1 MAKEGGRNVAGI
13 EDVQAQTLL
22 LEFQDIAEQ
31 NPHLRAGKVEA
42 LHAYDAKHNTFY
54 VETLRAYL
62 DAFGD
67 VADAANSVNVHPNTF
82 RYRVKRLSELS
93 GIDLN
98 DPDERLAAE
107 IQLRFL

>member
-1 MAKEGGRNVAGI
+1 
-13 EDVQAQTLL
+13 
-22 LEFQDIAEQ
+22 
-31 NPHLRAGKVEA
+31 
-42 LHAYDAKHNTFY
+42 
-54 VETLRAYL
+54 
-62 DAFGD
+62 
-67 VADAANSVNVHPNTF
+67 VNVHPNTF